1 MEKVV
6 NINPLFYISGL
17 GMVAV
22 AIIAI
27 LYILNQN
34 ASPFILFL
42 GGLSWIISV
51 AMKFLWAS
59 KTNKK
64 VLEYLN
70 DHLSPELSGP
80 LSWSYIGLLTGVFEC
95 GFVLILVLF
104 TPLLYQATW
113 IDVLSFGIGFG
124 AVESLFIGI
133 ISILTLL
140 NPQKITPDTLERY
153 ELNRNNLLTIPLG
166 IVERISTLFIHI
178 FTCTLIFIAVQEGS
192 YFFFWVSFLF
202 KSLIDSIAGW
212 LHLEKDIKN
221 VKSAYQHWKYQLIFL
236 VLGIVSLAGVLIL
249 GGI

>member
-1 MEKVV
+1 MEKEV

-27 LYILNQN
+27 LYILKQN

-59 KTNKK
+59 KTNKQVIK
-64 VLEYLN
+64 YLN
-70 DHLSPELSGP
+70 DRFSPELSGP

-95 GFVLILVLF
+95 GFVLVLVLF
-104 TPLLYQATW
+104 TPLLYQAAW
-113 IDVLSFGIGFG
+113 IDVIAFGIGFG
-124 AVESLFIGI
+124 AIESFFLGI
-133 ISILTLL
+133 IGILTLF
-140 NPQKITPDTLERY
+140 NPQKITSDTLERY

-166 IVERISTLFIHI
+166 IVERISTLFVHI
-178 FTCTLIFIAVQEGS
+178 FTCALIFIAVQGGN

-212 LHLEKDIKN
+212 LHLEKDIRN
-221 VKSAYQHWKYQLIFL
+221 VKSAYQHWKYQFIFL
-236 VLGIVSLAGVLIL
+236 VLGIISLAGVLIL